1 MRSLLLNMFI
11 ALFWVSGVTV
21 SFWYIYKKRNTI
33 QHRSSNLAL
42 KHTMHSSSGTCSNCG
57 SEDSNLQDQ
66 IIKRY
71 NNQWSK
77 QEDNFNKFRS
87 MLVSSCHGASKAIVT
102 QANTP
107 LGSKVEYDGEK
118 TKPFKVTPKLFN
130 TFSKEP
136 FHNFPWKT
144 CAVVGNGGIL
154 TNSSCGEDIDSAQF
168 IFRCN
173 LPPLGNGYKKDVGN
187 KTNLVTANPSILL
200 DKFAGLME
208 RRHPF
213 VENLSSYGNS
223 FLLLPAFSYSRNID
237 VSLRAVYTL
246 QDFQT
251 PARPIFLNPK
261 YLKSLMQ
268 FWRAR
273 GLKAERLSTGVMMA
287 SLALEL
293 CMNVN
298 LYGFWPFPL
307 HPYRKHPLSN
317 HYYDDQQGKNVHN
330 MSAEFEQLLRLHEQ
344 GVVRVHLGKCT
355 SGPR

>member
-1 MRSLLLNMFI
+1 MSGDQAVNLNLNGCKKTVEPLAPSGMDCIGRDEESAAEHVYSSLL
-11 ALFWVSGVTV
+11 VV
-21 SFWYIYKKRNTI
+21 R
-33 QHRSSNLAL
+33 
-42 KHTMHSSSGTCSNCG
+42 C
-57 SEDSNLQDQ
+57 DSQLLVHLQ
-66 IIKRY
+66 
-71 NNQWSK
+71 
-77 QEDNFNKFRS
+77 E
-87 MLVSSCHGASKAIVT
+87 
-102 QANTP
+102 
-107 LGSKVEYDGEK
+107 
-118 TKPFKVTPKLFN
+118 
-130 TFSKEP
+130 
-136 FHNFPWKT
+136 KT

-168 IFRCN
+168 IFR
-173 LPPLGNGYKKDVGN
+173 
-187 KTNLVTANPSILL
+187 
-200 DKFAGLME
+200 FAGLME

-213 VENLSSYGNS
+213 VENLNSYGNS

-251 PARPIFLNPK
+251 PAQPIFLNPK
-261 YLKSLMQ
+261 YLKSLTQ

-293 CMNVN
+293 CTNVN

-307 HPYRKHPLSN
+307 HPYSKHPLSN